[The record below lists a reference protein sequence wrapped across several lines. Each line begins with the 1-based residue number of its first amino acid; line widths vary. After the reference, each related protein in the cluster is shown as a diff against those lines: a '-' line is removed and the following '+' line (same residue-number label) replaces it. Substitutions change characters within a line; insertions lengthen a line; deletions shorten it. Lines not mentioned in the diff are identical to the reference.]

1 MTSYDKKGNDHQ
13 NFFIDI
19 KCKKL
24 PSNLDIRR
32 SGDLTL
38 FGGVLIIQSLGISP
52 LVYIPRNKQVRKD
65 AIKQF
70 RVMRTVGHRSSSRSK
85 QTVKK

>member
-13 NFFIDI
+13 NFVIDI

-24 PSNLDIRR
+24 PSNLDIWSSR
-32 SGDLTL
+32 DLTL

-52 LVYIPRNKQVRKD
+52 LVYIPRKKQVRKD
-65 AIKQF
+65 AIKPF
-70 RVMRTVGHRSSSRSK
+70 RVMRTVGYRSPSRSK